1 MIVHIEVGV
10 VKENGK
16 WVGRWTPQS
25 KTAVDEI
32 FDVTPSTHEIT
43 ANRREELERKLDKA
57 LRLAFP
63 KANYIVQHRE
73 LVTDSPGCAVSCDET
88 IKCVI

>member
-1 MIVHIEVGV
+1 MIVHIAVDV

-16 WVGRWTPQS
+16 WVGTWTPQS
-25 KTAVDEI
+25 HTPID
-32 FDVTPSTHEIT
+32 DVFEGEAQTHEIT

-63 KANYIVQHRE
+63 DANYIVQHRDPTP
-73 LVTDSPGCAVSCDET
+73 VKTHA
-88 IKCVI
+88 

>member
-1 MIVHIEVGV
+1 MIVHISVGV

-16 WVGRWTPQS
+16 WVGRWRTQ
-25 KTAVDEI
+25 KN
-32 FDVTPSTHEIT
+32 VTPDTVCNDENEVL

-63 KANYIVQHRE
+63 KASYIVQHRAQ
-73 LVTDSPGCAVSCDET
+73 LNA
-88 IKCVI
+88 

>member
-10 VKENGK
+10 AKENGK
-16 WVGRWTPQS
+16 WIGRWTPQS

-32 FDVTPSTHEIT
+32 FDVSPSTHEIT

-63 KANYIVQHRE
+63 KANYIIQHRE
-73 LVTDSPGCAVSCDET
+73 LANAEPNC
-88 IKCVI
+88 